1 MAEKALHP
9 IGIFDSGY
17 GGLTVFRSIAARLP
31 QYDYIYIGDNA
42 RAPYGYRPFETI
54 YQYTLECVKEFFR
67 MGCPLV
73 IIACNTASANAL
85 RAIQQNDLPAI
96 DEGRRVLGV
105 IRPSAEVIG
114 KYTQTGSIG
123 IMGTIGTV
131 KSNAY
136 KIETQKFFP
145 DINIYQ
151 QACPMLVH
159 IVENGD
165 YDKDIAGTY
174 VKMYIDELLGK
185 AKDIDTILLACTHY
199 PLLMKKIKEHLPENV
214 TVVAQGDIIAE
225 SLDDYLHRHPEMET
239 RISRNGTMRFYTTE
253 SSIDFDEHATIFFG
267 REVKSEHLQV

>member
-214 TVVAQGDIIAE
+214 TVVAQGDIIAD

-267 REVKSEHLQV
+267 REVKSEHLQL

>member
-1 MAEKALHP
+1 MASHP

-54 YQYTLECVKEFFR
+54 YQYTLECVKEFFK

-114 KYTQTGSIG
+114 NYTKTGSIG

-136 KIETQKFFP
+136 KIETEKFFP
-145 DINIYQ
+145 GIRIYQ

-174 VKMYIDELLGK
+174 VNMYLDELLSK
-185 AKDIDTILLACTHY
+185 AQDIDTVLLACTHY
-199 PLLMKKIKEHLPENV
+199 PLLMKKIREHLPPNV
-214 TVVAQGDIIAE
+214 SVVSQGDIVAE
-225 SLDDYLHRHPEMET
+225 SLEHYLQRHPEMES
-239 RISRNGTMRFYTTE
+239 RITRNGSMQFYTTE
-253 SSIDFDEHATIFFG
+253 SPVDFDEHATIFFG
-267 REVKSEHLQV
+267 SEVKSEHLQL

>member
-267 REVKSEHLQV
+267 REVKSEHLQL